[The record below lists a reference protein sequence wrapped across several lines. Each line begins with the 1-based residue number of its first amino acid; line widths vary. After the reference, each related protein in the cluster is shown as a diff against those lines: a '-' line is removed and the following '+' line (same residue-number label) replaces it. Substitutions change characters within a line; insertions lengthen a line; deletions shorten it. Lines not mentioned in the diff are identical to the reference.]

1 LGWKVG
7 RGENDAFISPP
18 KGNQTWM
25 LPHWPPS
32 IGLFPNATKYG
43 IFHWPPN
50 WGSFLTSFLP
60 IFFNGMNLDHL
71 AFYFRTWF
79 SICIFKN
86 LFLQLSLGR
95 EEWLVWIDGE
105 KRDNRLDHSCTFER
119 MKMSR
124 GRFGAWNLREFS

>member
-1 LGWKVG
+1 
-7 RGENDAFISPP
+7 
-18 KGNQTWM
+18 
-25 LPHWPPS
+25 
-32 IGLFPNATKYG
+32 
-43 IFHWPPN
+43 
-50 WGSFLTSFLP
+50 
-60 IFFNGMNLDHL
+60 LDHL

-79 SICIFKN
+79 LICIFKN

-105 KRDNRLDHSCTFER
+105 KRDNRLDHNCTFER